1 MKKKI
6 ENILLKTNQNTFIN
20 NEIKIDLK
28 KLKSNMN
35 NKENNP
41 NNENISI
48 SSNESKPYYH
58 KIIDR
63 KTKKYNNK
71 NLNELSNFVNKLIKE
86 NNCIEEKI
94 HKNINDDMTLNENGE
109 NNLIINTLNRR
120 QKNKKIN
127 FNEIISAKKY
137 SSTINI
143 FPKNK
148 NNELN
153 KTIKEKKI
161 YIPFPKKTKNKK
173 QILERKSNYFNKRK
187 YENNTYIIN
196 MNKILNSNNN
206 NNHGSFNNIKKS
218 KKDII
223 GSSNNLLQNNDIK
236 SHVCFNNDRNNSF
249 SYKKINEENKT
260 KHNNNITNIKN
271 NNMNKYMQTRNI
283 INKNSTKS
291 IFTFERLSKL
301 KKSFVQNE
309 SNPFINKFINEDGTK
324 DDINFKINKRKYL
337 SPKISSKNTK
347 IHFLSISKNKIK
359 ENEQNNYFSRI
370 ESNINYSK
378 TLLNNIKL
386 DNIYKNKNEF

>member
-63 KTKKYNNK
+63 KTTKYNNK

-153 KTIKEKKI
+153 KTIK
-161 YIPFPKKTKNKK
+161 P
-173 QILERKSNYFNKRK
+173 
-187 YENNTYIIN
+187 IN
-196 MNKILNSNNN
+196 I
-206 NNHGSFNNIKKS
+206 
-218 KKDII
+218 
-223 GSSNNLLQNNDIK
+223 
-236 SHVCFNNDRNNSF
+236 
-249 SYKKINEENKT
+249 
-260 KHNNNITNIKN
+260 
-271 NNMNKYMQTRNI
+271 
-283 INKNSTKS
+283 
-291 IFTFERLSKL
+291 
-301 KKSFVQNE
+301 
-309 SNPFINKFINEDGTK
+309 
-324 DDINFKINKRKYL
+324 
-337 SPKISSKNTK
+337 
-347 IHFLSISKNKIK
+347 
-359 ENEQNNYFSRI
+359 
-370 ESNINYSK
+370 
-378 TLLNNIKL
+378 
-386 DNIYKNKNEF
+386 

>member
-1 MKKKI
+1 
-6 ENILLKTNQNTFIN
+6 
-20 NEIKIDLK
+20 
-28 KLKSNMN
+28 
-35 NKENNP
+35 
-41 NNENISI
+41 
-48 SSNESKPYYH
+48 
-58 KIIDR
+58 
-63 KTKKYNNK
+63 
-71 NLNELSNFVNKLIKE
+71 
-86 NNCIEEKI
+86 
-94 HKNINDDMTLNENGE
+94 MTLNENGE

-120 QKNKKIN
+120 QKNKIIN

-347 IHFLSISKNKIK
+347 IHFLSISKNHIN
-359 ENEQNNYFSRI
+359 ENEKDEYLNRI
-370 ESNINYSK
+370 EFNINFTK
-378 TLLNNIKL
+378 TILKNIKL
-386 DNIYKNKNEF
+386 DI

>member
-86 NNCIEEKI
+86 NKCIEEKI

-161 YIPFPKKTKNKK
+161 YIPFPKK
-173 QILERKSNYFNKRK
+173 Q
-187 YENNTYIIN
+187 
-196 MNKILNSNNN
+196 KI
-206 NNHGSFNNIKKS
+206 KS
-218 KKDII
+218 KYWKEKAII
-223 GSSNNLLQNNDIK
+223 L
-236 SHVCFNNDRNNSF
+236 
-249 SYKKINEENKT
+249 
-260 KHNNNITNIKN
+260 
-271 NNMNKYMQTRNI
+271 
-283 INKNSTKS
+283 
-291 IFTFERLSKL
+291 
-301 KKSFVQNE
+301 
-309 SNPFINKFINEDGTK
+309 
-324 DDINFKINKRKYL
+324 
-337 SPKISSKNTK
+337 
-347 IHFLSISKNKIK
+347 IK
-359 ENEQNNYFSRI
+359 ENMKI
-370 ESNINYSK
+370 IH
-378 TLLNNIKL
+378 I
-386 DNIYKNKNEF
+386 

>member
-41 NNENISI
+41 NNENITI

-94 HKNINDDMTLNENGE
+94 HKNINDDMTLNENGD

-161 YIPFPKKTKNKK
+161 YIPIPKKIK
-173 QILERKSNYFNKRK
+173 IRK
-187 YENNTYIIN
+187 
-196 MNKILNSNNN
+196 
-206 NNHGSFNNIKKS
+206 
-218 KKDII
+218 
-223 GSSNNLLQNNDIK
+223 
-236 SHVCFNNDRNNSF
+236 
-249 SYKKINEENKT
+249 
-260 KHNNNITNIKN
+260 
-271 NNMNKYMQTRNI
+271 
-283 INKNSTKS
+283 
-291 IFTFERLSKL
+291 
-301 KKSFVQNE
+301 
-309 SNPFINKFINEDGTK
+309 
-324 DDINFKINKRKYL
+324 
-337 SPKISSKNTK
+337 
-347 IHFLSISKNKIK
+347 
-359 ENEQNNYFSRI
+359 
-370 ESNINYSK
+370 
-378 TLLNNIKL
+378 
-386 DNIYKNKNEF
+386 